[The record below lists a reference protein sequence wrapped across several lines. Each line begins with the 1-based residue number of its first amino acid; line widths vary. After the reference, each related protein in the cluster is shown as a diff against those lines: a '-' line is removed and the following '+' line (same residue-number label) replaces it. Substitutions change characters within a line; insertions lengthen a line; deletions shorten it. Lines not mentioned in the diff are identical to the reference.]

1 MNFRKKKINP
11 KTGREYNTYEED
23 YILYPAMMK
32 WFGFAVILLE
42 AIVPIY
48 KGTHLGIQTPQS
60 WIAIILTITVLIGG
74 TGSTNSPTVIPM
86 WAFFRVI
93 NFAYVVWSSST
104 DYIIPTYIVVML
116 AELVYQILGF
126 TKKMKLMFIEED
138 YD

>member
-1 MNFRKKKINP
+1 MNFRRKKVNP
-11 KTGREYNTYEED
+11 KTGKEYNTYEED

-32 WFGFAVILLE
+32 WFGLAVILLE
-42 AIVPIY
+42 AVVPIY

-60 WIAIILTITVLIGG
+60 WIAIILTVTVLIGG

>member
-11 KTGREYNTYEED
+11 KTGKEYNTYEED
-23 YILYPAMMK
+23 YILYPTMMK
-32 WFGFAVILLE
+32 WFGLGVILLE
-42 AIVPIY
+42 AVVPIY
-48 KGTHLGIQTPQS
+48 KGTSLGIQTAQS
-60 WIAIILTITVLIGG
+60 WIAIILTITVIIGG

-104 DYIIPTYIVVML
+104 DYIIPTYVVVML

>member
-48 KGTHLGIQTPQS
+48 KGTYLGIQTPQS